1 MAAPSPGTVKAH
13 PSIWVRFREID
24 AWKNTGIYFRQ
35 AKFAGSFSVSPIS
48 PKQIPVAGMGPALKG
63 FPISVS
69 PLHELNNLMLN
80 YAVH

>member
-1 MAAPSPGTVKAH
+1 VKAH

-24 AWKNTGIYFRQ
+24 VWKNPGIYFRQ

-63 FPISVS
+63 WPISVCS
-69 PLHELNNLMLN
+69 LHYLRNIMLN
-80 YAVH
+80 YAIN

>member
-1 MAAPSPGTVKAH
+1 MWGR
-13 PSIWVRFREID
+13 IREID
-24 AWKNTGIYFRQ
+24 ARKIPGIYFRQ

-63 FPISVS
+63 WPISVC

-80 YAVH
+80 YAVN